1 MGYYWSYCLN
11 VLMLEDNMV
20 SRSSDCGSAKM
31 LNQDPS
37 KWSRVV
43 FISCLQLA
51 IRQAQTYLLKPA
63 KHYFRRPNTNQ
74 YDVSERQNTKSLQAD
89 ISVTQATLHLVIL
102 LRQTFSEN
110 NTSGTVVGDHG
121 VAGQCISPRRRYQN
135 SVGHMDLHAQQSN
148 GGLSEHGTASARNV
162 YQSPHSPRGDHN
174 TTSAGVNSIGGVIT
188 SASSDRTSNT
198 VAI

>member
-1 MGYYWSYCLN
+1 MGYYWSYCLK

-51 IRQAQTYLLKPA
+51 IRFLLL
-63 KHYFRRPNTNQ
+63 
-74 YDVSERQNTKSLQAD
+74 SERQNTKSLQAD

-102 LRQTFSEN
+102 LRQTFSKN

-148 GGLSEHGTASARNV
+148 GGLSEHGTTSARNV
-162 YQSPHSPRGDHN
+162 YQSPHSPRRDHN